1 MTEVM
6 GRNQLTTDDVISV
19 IFTATP
25 DLTAEFPALAARK
38 LGFHDVPLICAS
50 EIDVPGA
57 LPRVVRLMAHVES
70 TSRARRS
77 STSTCAARWPSGWT
91 SPSEHV
97 MPVLRDRLRGGA
109 FVSAVQSVL
118 VVGTGLIGTSVAL
131 ALREHDVRVYLA
143 DRDPR
148 ALRLARELGAGTE
161 WQPGTSAD
169 LAVIAVPPRYVAEQ
183 LLELQGQGAARHYTD
198 VASVKALPLA
208 QAVRLGCDL
217 GSYVAGHPL
226 AGRERSGPAAARA
239 DLFLGR
245 PWAYCPTGDTSP
257 EAVETLL
264 GLIKLCGGEA
274 VRVDA
279 EEHDR
284 AVAVVSHAPHVTAS
298 AVAARLAEAPATALN
313 LAGQGVRDVTR
324 IAAGDPGLWT
334 GILSGNAL
342 PVAEVL
348 EAVAADLAATASAL
362 RATADDGARDGMG
375 DRAARTRC
383 DRAPADP
390 GQARRAAEDL
400 CLRAGPHR

>member
-1 MTEVM
+1 
-6 GRNQLTTDDVISV
+6 
-19 IFTATP
+19 
-25 DLTAEFPALAARK
+25 
-38 LGFHDVPLICAS
+38 
-50 EIDVPGA
+50 
-57 LPRVVRLMAHVES
+57 
-70 TSRARRS
+70 
-77 STSTCAARWPSGWT
+77 
-91 SPSEHV
+91 

-131 ALREHDVRVYLA
+131 ALREHDVQVYLA

-362 RATADDGARDGMG
+362 RATADDGPGMEWVTGLLERGVTGTGRIPGKHGGPPRTYVSVQVLIG
-375 DRAARTRC
+375 DRPGELARLFQVAEAAGVNIEDVRLEH
-383 DRAPADP
+383 APGLP
-390 GQARRAAEDL
+390 LGAAEL
-400 CLRAGPHR
+400 SVQPQAATALAEALRAHGWHVP